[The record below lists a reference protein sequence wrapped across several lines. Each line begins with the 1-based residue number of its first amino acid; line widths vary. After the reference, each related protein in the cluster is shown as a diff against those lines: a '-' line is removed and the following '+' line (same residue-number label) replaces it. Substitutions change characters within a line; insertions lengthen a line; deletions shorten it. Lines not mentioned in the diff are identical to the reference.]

1 MWQKSKIS
9 NAMYFPRKRYLEKLI
24 AHKNNH
30 LVKVITGIRRSGK
43 SFLLFDIFYRHLL
56 SEGIDEQHIIKV
68 DLEDRRNKSLRDPDA
83 LLSFIDSQMKD
94 SQMYYI
100 LLDEV
105 QLVSE
110 FEDVLNSYNKVA
122 NADLY
127 VTGSNSRFLSKDV
140 ITEFR
145 GRGDEIKLYPLSIS
159 ELWEPMPQLTW
170 EQVWQ
175 LYMTYGGLPLTVL
188 TKTNPEKADY
198 LKSLFRETYIKD
210 IKERNHIQNDI
221 ALETLLNIIASSV
234 GSLTNPQKLE
244 NTFRSIE
251 NTALSAPTIK
261 AYLDDFENAFLIN
274 KSLRYDIKGKRY
286 ISTPYKY
293 YFTDMGLRNARLNF
307 RQIEETHIMEN
318 VIYNEL
324 LMRGYSV
331 DVGIVEIRERDDN
344 GKEIRKQLEVD
355 FVVNQ
360 GSQRFYLQ
368 SAYALPDK
376 EKADQET
383 RPLHNIPDSFKKIIV
398 VKEDIL
404 LRRDDS
410 GIVTMGLREF
420 LTNENSILL

>member
-1 MWQKSKIS
+1 
-9 NAMYFPRKRYLEKLI
+9 MYFPRKRYLDKLI
-24 AHKNNH
+24 SHKNNH
-30 LVKVITGIRRSGK
+30 LVKVVTGIRRSGK

-56 SEGIDEQHIIKV
+56 SEDVDEQHIIKV
-68 DLEDRRNKSLRDPDA
+68 DLENRRNKSLRDPDA
-83 LLSFIDSQMKD
+83 LLAYIDSQMKD
-94 SQMYYI
+94 GKMYYI

-105 QLVSE
+105 QLVPE

-127 VTGSNSRFLSKDV
+127 VTGSNSKFLSKDV

-159 ELWEPMPQLTW
+159 ELWEALPQLSW

-188 TKTNPEKADY
+188 TEPAIEKANY
-198 LKSLFRETYIKD
+198 LKSLFKETYIKD
-210 IKERNHIQNDI
+210 IKERNHIQNDM
-221 ALETLLNIIASSV
+221 ALETLLNIIASSI

-251 NTALSAPTIK
+251 NTTLAAPTIK
-261 AYLDDFENAFLIN
+261 AYLDDLEDAFDDQRG
-274 KSLRYDIKGKRY
+274 KAQGRSLRYDIKGKRY

-324 LMRGYSV
+324 LVRGYSV
-331 DVGIVEIRERDDN
+331 DVGIVEIRERDDS
-344 GKEIRKQLEVD
+344 GKEVRKQIEVD

-360 GSQRFYLQ
+360 GSQRFYIQ
-368 SAYALPDK
+368 SAYALPNM
-376 EKADQET
+376 EKVDIEA
-383 RPLHNIPDSFKKIIV
+383 RPLQNIQDSFKKIIV
-398 VKEDIL
+398 VKDDIL
-404 LRRDDS
+404 LRRDDF

-420 LTNENSILL
+420 LTNENSIYL